1 MTFLLQAQLGYFP
14 GCVTLG
20 SLLNYFIQ
28 FYFTAF
34 YNNRNVTP
42 LILAELEP
50 GGSLSS
56 FVL

>member
-1 MTFLLQAQLGYFP
+1 MQANDFLSSGPAWLLP

-42 LILAELEP
+42 
-50 GGSLSS
+50 GGGGVHL
-56 FVL
+56 